1 MNILFLTIVRIKN
14 IAEKGI
20 YTDLIRKFR
29 DEGHNV
35 YIVSPSERRYNE
47 RTKMSRRHGVHLL
60 NVKTLN
66 LQKTNLIEK
75 GLGTLMIERQYL
87 FAIKKHFSAVD
98 FDLVL
103 YSTPPITFTKVIEY
117 IKKRNNAKSYLLLKD
132 IFPQNAVDLGFMK
145 EKNLIHKYFKA
156 KEKQLYEVSDYIGC
170 MSKANVKFIKRH
182 NPAISKKIIEVNPNS
197 IEPQYTGLNPEEKK
211 AIREEY
217 GIPLNK
223 RVFVYGGNLGKPQGI
238 DFLIDVLEAN
248 KNNDAFFVVVGGGTE
263 YPKIEEWIN
272 LSNPNNALLIPGLPK
287 KEYDNLVQ
295 ACEVGLIFLDRRF
308 TIPNYPSR
316 LLSYMEYKMPILAAT
331 DPNTDIG
338 KEAEEHGYGFWCES
352 GELESMNQKIDLLT
366 QDPSL
371 VESMGKKGHEYLLK
385 NFTVSRSYSIIMNHF
400 QEEEEK
406 EEVVFLKNKKLK
418 QTVDA

>member
-47 RTKMSRRHGVHLL
+47 KTKLFECDGEHIL

-75 GLGTLMIERQYL
+75 GIGTLMIEGQYL
-87 FAIKKHFSAVD
+87 LAIKKHLPSIK

-145 EKNLIHKYFKA
+145 EKSLIHKYFKA

-182 NPAISKKIIEVNPNS
+182 NPAISEKVIEVNPNS
-197 IEPQYTGLNPEEKK
+197 IEPKYTGRNPEEKK
-211 AIREEY
+211 VIREKY
-217 GIPLNK
+217 GIPINS

-248 KNNDAFFVVVGGGTE
+248 KNNDAFFVIVGSGTE
-263 YPKIEEWIN
+263 YSKIEEWIN
-272 LSNPNNALLIPGLPK
+272 LSNPNNSLLIPGLPK

-316 LLSYMEYKMPILAAT
+316 LLSYMENKMPIIAAT

-352 GELESMNQKIDLLT
+352 GDLESMNQKINLLT
-366 QDPSL
+366 QDASL
-371 VESMGKKGHEYLLK
+371 VESMGEKGYEYLIR

-400 QEEEEK
+400 QEEEK
-406 EEVVFLKNKKLK
+406 EAMVSIKNKKLK